1 VRQIAAVAK
10 TTVPEGLFCGC
21 GKKFCGCGKKFP
33 VGKPRLVLSNVQMQ
47 KTNLTKIVESNCPVI
62 SIPKHGLASTFE
74 EMR

>member
-10 TTVPEGLFCGC
+10 TTVPEGL
-21 GKKFCGCGKKFP
+21 FCGCGKKFP